1 MEENPN
7 KTEYADDDEINLLD
21 YLIVLVKRKKLIAY
35 VTLGIMVLTAI
46 ISLIMTPIYKAETKI
61 LPPQQSGQGSAAQ
74 LLGQLG
80 GAAGLI
86 GLPSGGLKSSSELYI
101 ALLKTNNILDRMIDR
116 FDLIKFYK
124 AKSRVGPRGA
134 LSGAV
139 EAKDDKKSGII
150 TIAVMDEDPKRAAQF
165 ANAFVDELRALNK
178 GLAVSE
184 ASQRR
189 LFYEEQLEDVKKAL
203 VTTEEDMKV
212 FQEKTGLMD
221 MSSQA
226 KAVIDGIAILK
237 AQVVAKEVD
246 LRVLKT
252 YSTASNPDVKKA
264 EEGLK
269 GLKAELNNLQ
279 AKNKIEHEP
288 LMPTG
293 EAPGV
298 GLEYARKLRNFK
310 FYETLYELLIKQ
322 YEAAKLDE
330 AKDAT
335 IIQVVDKAEP
345 PEQRFKP
352 KRRQMVM
359 IAGVVGFF
367 LSVFA
372 AFILEYTEKSSSN
385 PENRE
390 RIDEIKK
397 LFPSGLF
404 RKVKSV
410 FTNKKLKET

>member
-7 KTEYADDDEINLLD
+7 KTEYTDDDEINLLD
-21 YLIVLVKRKKLIAY
+21 YLIVLVKRKRLIAY
-35 VTLGIMVLTAI
+35 ITLGAMLITAI
-46 ISLIMTPIYKAETKI
+46 YSLILPSVYKAETKI
-61 LPPQQSGQGSAAQ
+61 LPPQQSGQGSMSQ

-80 GAAGLI
+80 GAASLI
-86 GLPSGGLKSSSELYI
+86 GLPSGVSKTPSDLYI

-124 AKSRVGPRGA
+124 AKSRVQPREI

-139 EAKDDKKSGII
+139 DAKEDKKSGII
-150 TIAVMDEDPKRAAQF
+150 TISVADKDPKRAAQY
-165 ANAFVDELRALNK
+165 ANAFVEELRALNT
-178 GLAVSE
+178 GLAVTE

-189 LFYEEQLEDVKKAL
+189 LFFEEQLEDVKKAL
-203 VTTEEDMKV
+203 VAAEDDMKV
-212 FQEKTGLMD
+212 FQEKTGVMH
-221 MSSQA
+221 MESQTR
-226 KAVIDGIAILK
+226 AVIEGIAKLK
-237 AQVVAKEVD
+237 AEVVAKEVD

-252 YSTASNPDVKKA
+252 YSTPSNPDVKKA

-269 GLKAELNNLQ
+269 GLKSELNNLQ
-279 AKNKIEHEP
+279 KKNKIEHDP

-293 EAPGV
+293 EVPGV

-310 FYETLYELLIKQ
+310 FYETLYELLVKQ
-322 YEAAKLDE
+322 REAAKLDE

-335 IIQVVDKAEP
+335 IIPVVDKAEP
-345 PEQRFKP
+345 PEKRFKP

-367 LSVFA
+367 LSIFA
-372 AFILEYTEKSSSN
+372 AFIMEYTEKFSSN

-390 RIDEIKK
+390 RFDKIKK

-404 RKVKSV
+404 RKARGFLLKKS
-410 FTNKKLKET
+410 

>member
-1 MEENPN
+1 
-7 KTEYADDDEINLLD
+7 
-21 YLIVLVKRKKLIAY
+21 
-35 VTLGIMVLTAI
+35 
-46 ISLIMTPIYKAETKI
+46 
-61 LPPQQSGQGSAAQ
+61 
-74 LLGQLG
+74 
-80 GAAGLI
+80 
-86 GLPSGGLKSSSELYI
+86 
-101 ALLKTNNILDRMIDR
+101 MIDR

-124 AKSRVGPRGA
+124 AKSRVQPRSA
-134 LSGAV
+134 LAGAV

-150 TIAVMDEDPKRAAQF
+150 TISVADKDPKRAAQF
-165 ANAFVDELRALNK
+165 ANAFVEELRALNK
-178 GLAVSE
+178 GLAVTE

-189 LFYEEQLEDVKKAL
+189 LFFEEQLEDVKKAL
-203 VTTEEDMKV
+203 AAAEDDIRT
-212 FQEKTGLMD
+212 FQEKTGVMD
-221 MSSQA
+221 VSSQA
-226 KAVIDGIAILK
+226 KSVIEGIAKLK
-237 AQVVAKEVD
+237 AEIVAKEVD

-252 YSTASNPDVKKA
+252 YSTPSNPDVKRA

-279 AKNKIEHEP
+279 AKNKIEHDP

-293 EAPGV
+293 EAPAA

-322 YEAAKLDE
+322 HEAAKLDE

-345 PEQRFKP
+345 PEKRFKP

-367 LSVFA
+367 LSIFA
-372 AFILEYTEKSSSN
+372 AFIMEYAEKSSSN

-397 LFPSGLF
+397 LFPSGIL
-404 RKVKSV
+404 RKAKNII
-410 FTNKKLKET
+410 TKRRMNET